1 MCYSTYQQKA
11 AQKDYDDNMYAIG
24 QNIDSQWTEAEY
36 VQLKPVPDDDKE
48 LVVRAEQEEQELK
61 NVLRKFNCAMLAVFL
76 VLTLM
81 VMHCCVP

>member
-36 VQLKPVPDDDKE
+36 VQLKPVPDDVKE